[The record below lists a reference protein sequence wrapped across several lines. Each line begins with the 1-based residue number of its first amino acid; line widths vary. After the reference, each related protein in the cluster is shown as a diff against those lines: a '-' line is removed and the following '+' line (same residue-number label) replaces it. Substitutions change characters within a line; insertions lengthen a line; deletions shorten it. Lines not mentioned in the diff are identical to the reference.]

1 MSTIRDELCRF
12 VRLFQERNGVLFDV
26 ALEQLDERFGDAVIP
41 GLTECLKDRHP
52 DVRYLAVQLL
62 AAARPRSDVAVPD
75 LIELMADE
83 DWTVVTSTMFHLGGF
98 GPMAAAAIPQI
109 EAWLESPNAYI
120 QILAATTIVKLDPS
134 RRELLPGIL
143 DATHSDHPVA
153 RSFARDFFDGP
164 LA

>member
-62 AAARPRSDVAVPD
+62 AAARPRSDVAVSD
-75 LIELMADE
+75 LVALMADE
-83 DWTVVTSTMFHLGGF
+83 DWTVVTSTMFHLGNF
-98 GPMAAAAIPQI
+98 GPLAAAAIPQI
-109 EAWLESPNAYI
+109 EPWLESPNAYI